1 MSGEWKN
8 EGEGS
13 RSGAK
18 AYDEKTENFAK
29 SGKVDKAAQ
38 DAKKAVEGSEG
49 EQLRKA
55 EEEGKRHSRGED
67 PALNKKG

>member
-1 MSGEWKN
+1 MSGEWKT

-18 AYDEKTENFAK
+18 AYNDKTEDFAK
-29 SGKVDKAAQ
+29 SGKVDKAAEA
-38 DAKKAVEGSEG
+38 AKKALDGTEG
-49 EQLRKA
+49 EDLRKA
-55 EEEGKRHSRGED
+55 EEEGTRHSKGED